1 MGGSSCATARCC
13 EVEEVSMTII
23 EYYRSKD
30 CVGSFDSN
38 ISALSEYLIEGCGHS
53 GLDVLLFAR
62 FLTSMR

>member
-1 MGGSSCATARCC
+1 
-13 EVEEVSMTII
+13 MTII